1 MSRRTLRKKRV
12 TASQKIRQ
20 QYEEE
25 LQFFLMYGDHSF
37 SREPFQTKQNGGG
50 TVRVG
55 DQNIVYKQDKMG
67 NRIVIQSDRPVSA
80 GQFILFLDGE
90 AAILHSVSKV
100 ITPLQKENTKD
111 LVRAAV
117 QIATKFKASWIE
129 VTDNS
134 TICKEGVNVD
144 SAVSLADYSFVT
156 KGKTWY
162 ETIFPFT
169 LLGDQT
175 PINDNRNIIQLTS
188 WKDLITYPSR
198 QHKTKLQRM
207 NNELPVDIT
216 NINISAPGS
225 IMTVLSQIPYD
236 SRCNFFQKYLKYI
249 LMAAELVSLKDTVW
263 YYPLKEGVVHPNS
276 VINQSE
282 SMYTIEKEE

>member
-1 MSRRTLRKKRV
+1 MQGMSRRTLRKNRIAK
-12 TASQKIRQ
+12 
-20 QYEEE
+20 QYEED
-25 LQFFLMYGDHSF
+25 LQFFIMYGDHPF
-37 SREPFQTKQNGGG
+37 SREPFRAKQNGGG
-50 TVRVG
+50 SVRVG
-55 DQNIVYKQDKMG
+55 NQTIVYKQDRMG

-90 AAILHSVSKV
+90 VAILHSVSKV
-100 ITPLQKENTKD
+100 ITPLQTETTKD

-117 QIATKFKASWIE
+117 QIAKTRGASWIE

-162 ETIFPFT
+162 ETIFSFI
-169 LLGDQT
+169 LKGDKT
-175 PINDNRNIIQLTS
+175 EINDNRNIIQSTS
-188 WKDLITYPSR
+188 WKDIITYPSR
-198 QHKTKLQRM
+198 QHRAKLQQM
-207 NNELPVDIT
+207 KNELPVDIT

-225 IMTVLSQIPYD
+225 IMTVLSKIPYD

-263 YYPLKEGVVHPNS
+263 YYPLKKNIVYPNI
-276 VINQSE
+276 VTHQTE
-282 SMYTIEKEE
+282 TMYTVEKEE